1 MYESAGSAGE
11 MRQENNLRKS
21 ARSAGERK
29 FPADSADC
37 RREESK
43 FPADYR
49 RLSQIIA
56 EKNIC
61 ESAGSAGEM
70 RQENNLRKSA
80 RSAGERKFPADSAD
94 YRRDEN
100 V

>member
-1 MYESAGSAGE
+1 MY
-11 MRQENNLRKS
+11 
-21 ARSAGERK
+21 
-29 FPADSADC
+29 
-37 RREESK
+37 
-43 FPADYR
+43 
-49 RLSQIIA
+49 
-56 EKNIC
+56 

-94 YRRDEN
+94 YRRDEMYESDRSAGEMRQENNLRKSARSAGERKFPADSADYRREEN

>member
-1 MYESAGSAGE
+1 LIFPQ
-11 MRQENNLRKS
+11 RRKS
-21 ARSAGERK
+21 
-29 FPADSADC
+29 FPQI
-37 RREESK
+37 
-43 FPADYR
+43 P
-49 RLSQIIA
+49 QIIA
-56 EKNIC
+56 ETKMY
-61 ESAGSAGEM
+61 ESDRSAGEM